1 MRKSLKH
8 SLADSPVDA
17 GESFR
22 YPKGSIV
29 LCNACA
35 VPVAVL
41 EQGIALGDKAGRMVN
56 ALKPLRDHDVTTLA
70 LREDIDAGVMV
81 WARSLNP
88 VARKAYLE
96 KLHPFKT
103 GDPMQCPTCGGCFV
117 QIIAVER
124 DAVLDKAYVIEL
136 LTLPPEGQRVV
147 AVRGKQIG
155 ADKAWLHASAKAV
168 H

>member
-1 MRKSLKH
+1 MRQSLKH

-56 ALKPLRDHDVTTLA
+56 ALKPLRDADVTTLA

-81 WARSLNP
+81 WARSLSP
-88 VARKAYLE
+88 IARKAYLE

-103 GDPMQCPTCGGCFV
+103 GDTMMCPICNGCFV
-117 QIIAVER
+117 QVIAVEK

-136 LTLPPEGQRVV
+136 LTLPPEGQRVM

-155 ADKAWLHASAKAV
+155 VGKDWVHAGAKGV